1 MEKFFGRTYETV
13 GNVSGDLLLK
23 TRGGVKIQIGSS
35 FIDLIKNG
43 KINVDI
49 DIIKEASSKDNIID
63 NGFYLLDNILY
74 VRYQDTILPINN
86 NNNTLGDASNYVSY
100 LPQLTSTQ
108 EQQIQ
113 AQKNIG
119 K

>member
-1 MEKFFGRTYETV
+1 M
-13 GNVSGDLLLK
+13 
-23 TRGGVKIQIGSS
+23 KIQIGSS

-63 NGFYLLDNILY
+63 NGFYLLNNILY
-74 VRYQDTILPINN
+74 VRYQDTILPIN

-100 LPQLTSTQ
+100 LPQLTTT
-108 EQQIQ
+108 
-113 AQKNIG
+113 
-119 K
+119 

>member
-49 DIIKEASSKDNIID
+49 DIIK
-63 NGFYLLDNILY
+63 
-74 VRYQDTILPINN
+74 
-86 NNNTLGDASNYVSY
+86 
-100 LPQLTSTQ
+100 
-108 EQQIQ
+108 
-113 AQKNIG
+113 
-119 K
+119 